1 MIDYLD
7 LADFLL
13 QAEAVLGIDAETLF
27 MQVDLPLAE
36 SALSAPRAG
45 FGEVE
50 FYETFPEKVAVL
62 GQRIVANHPLVDG
75 NKRTALLCMM
85 EFAERNGFRWVPPAA
100 DQPDGDETLEVM
112 GALAAGELS
121 GERLLAWVMDR
132 VKADVNE

>member
-13 QAEAVLGIDAETLF
+13 QAEGALGIDAETLY

-36 SALSAPRAG
+36 SALSAPRAA

-50 FYETFPEKVAVL
+50 FYETLPEKVAVL
-62 GQRIVANHPLVDG
+62 GQHIVANHPLLDG

-85 EFAERNGFRWVPPAA
+85 EFTERNGFRWVPPAA
-100 DQPDGDETLEVM
+100 DEPEGDETVGIM
-112 GALAAGELS
+112 VALAAGQLS
-121 GERLLAWVMDR
+121 GATFLAWVKDR
-132 VKADVNE
+132 IRAHAIE